1 MCQVFVIGSG
11 AHASLSDLTI
21 AGGKSNSGQHGSY
34 AGGGINNSGTLELAN
49 CTLSGNSAINGNYGG
64 GINNSGT
71 LELANCTLSGNS
83 AISSYGGG
91 IVNSGTAKL
100 ANCTLS
106 GNSAAAGGGG
116 TAGGGGIWNTGT
128 LELANCTLSG
138 NSTDGSGGGIAN
150 GGTLE
155 LANCTLSGN
164 SAAAGGGGIWNL
176 GGYPANGNAI
186 ATLVNC
192 TMSGNSAGVGGGIYN
207 FFGTVTLANCTLSGN
222 SAYSTLPGAAA
233 YGGGIF
239 IEGTPAGPSTVI
251 LNNSIVANSPEG
263 GDIGQQL
270 TNSGTL
276 RGSHNLVEDGS
287 GLPGWLSGDPGLGE
301 LKDNGGPTQTMAL
314 LPGSAAIDAG
324 DNTLV
329 PTGVSTDQRGR
340 DRFVNGITDLGAFE
354 FSSQTAP
361 VTTAVSSGQGYADQH
376 GGWNNT
382 DVSITLAA
390 TDPGGAGV
398 ARTEYT
404 LDGGADWITY
414 AAPFT
419 LSDEGT
425 FIIGYRSVDL
435 GGNVEA
441 THSLTV
447 KIDKTAPCVSAQPT
461 FSPAPTGWYNLATGA
476 PVVHFTATDTG
487 SGVDYNTV
495 PPDQTLAEG
504 ANVGTAATIHDVA
517 GNSAIA
523 SVSGL
528 KVDLTPPQ
536 TRSAPSGKVD
546 PTTGFYL
553 SAVSVSLSAADQVSG
568 VGATYYTVDRGPQH
582 RYTGAFLVAANGIHT
597 INYWSSDN
605 AGNIE
610 PKRSLVVR
618 IDKGTPGS
626 VIGSGS
632 LDRGTRFFN
641 INVQSRVGVV
651 SGHLSFID
659 RQRQINL
666 SSTSITYLQVQSAPL
681 RATIRGTATV
691 NGVSG
696 FTFTLYVKDNG
707 EPGQSLITD
716 RFRIIISKGGFSY
729 DSADFALMGGL
740 LDTGNIQV
748 HKT

>member
-1 MCQVFVIGSG
+1 
-11 AHASLSDLTI
+11 
-21 AGGKSNSGQHGSY
+21 
-34 AGGGINNSGTLELAN
+34 
-49 CTLSGNSAINGNYGG
+49 
-64 GINNSGT
+64 
-71 LELANCTLSGNS
+71 
-83 AISSYGGG
+83 
-91 IVNSGTAKL
+91 
-100 ANCTLS
+100 
-106 GNSAAAGGGG
+106 
-116 TAGGGGIWNTGT
+116 
-128 LELANCTLSG
+128 
-138 NSTDGSGGGIAN
+138 
-150 GGTLE
+150 
-155 LANCTLSGN
+155 
-164 SAAAGGGGIWNL
+164 
-176 GGYPANGNAI
+176 
-186 ATLVNC
+186 
-192 TMSGNSAGVGGGIYN
+192 
-207 FFGTVTLANCTLSGN
+207 
-222 SAYSTLPGAAA
+222 
-233 YGGGIF
+233 
-239 IEGTPAGPSTVI
+239 VI

-263 GDIGQQL
+263 GDIV
-270 TNSGTL
+270 NSDSGSTL

-287 GLPGWLSGDPGLGE
+287 GLPGWLSGDPRLGP
-301 LKDNGGPTQTMAL
+301 LQDNGGPTQTMAL

-340 DRFVNGITDLGAFE
+340 DRFINGITDLGAFE
-354 FSSQTAP
+354 FGSATPPDKTAP

-376 GGWNNT
+376 AGWNNTDVTVTLAATDAGGSGVARTEYTTDGSHWNPYAGPFTLSQEGTYSIGYRSVDNAGNIEQTHSLAVKIDKTAPVTTAVSSGQGYADQHAGWNNT

-390 TDPGGAGV
+390 TDSGGAGV

-419 LSDEGT
+419 LSQEGT
-425 FIIGYRSVDL
+425 YSIGYRSVDL

-441 THSLTV
+441 THSLAV
-447 KIDKTAPCVSAQPT
+447 EIDKTAPRVSAQPT

-487 SGVDYNTV
+487 SGVDSNTV

-504 ANVGTAATIHDVA
+504 ANVGTAATIYDVA

-546 PTTGFYL
+546 PTTGFFL

-568 VGATYYTVDRGPQH
+568 VGATYYTVDRGPQ
-582 RYTGAFLVAANGIHT
+582 RKYTGAFLVAADGIHT
-597 INYWSSDN
+597 VNYWSSDN

-632 LDRGTRFFN
+632 LDRGARFFS
-641 INVQSRVGVV
+641 INVQSRVGVL

-666 SSTSITYLQVQSAPL
+666 SSTSITYLQVQSDPL

-696 FTFTLYVKDNG
+696 FSFTLYVKDNG

-716 RFRIIISKGGFSY
+716 RFRIIISKDGFIY
-729 DSADFALMGGL
+729 DSANFALMGGL

-748 HKT
+748 HK